1 MGLSYASIALKRMKD
16 GICLVYSLCKD
27 AAAGKAEK
35 EKVITKLNSGGIYLR
50 VKVTNGGKC
59 NFYYSTDGITF
70 IQAGEE
76 FTAEVGRWVG
86 AKAGIFCTREIQTN
100 DSGWADFD
108 WFRVEKVD

>member
-1 MGLSYASIALKRMKD
+1 M
-16 GICLVYSLCKD
+16 
-27 AAAGKAEK
+27 
-35 EKVITKLNSGGIYLR
+35 ITKLNSGGIYLR